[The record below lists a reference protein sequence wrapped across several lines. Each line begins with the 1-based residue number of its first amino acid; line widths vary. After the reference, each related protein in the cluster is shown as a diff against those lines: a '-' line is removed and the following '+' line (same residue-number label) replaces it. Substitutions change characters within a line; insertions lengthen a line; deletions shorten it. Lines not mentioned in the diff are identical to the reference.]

1 MKARIQELNSILEKA
16 KKSVQSI
23 LDLRL
28 KGIKNVTSKEFQQV
42 RISVIEHKNKKL
54 DVESEQTNLLTL
66 HWWW

>member
-42 RISVIEHKNKKL
+42 RISVIEHKNKKIRR
-54 DVESEQTNLLTL
+54 
-66 HWWW
+66 